1 MEEITYDELMRIH
14 AREKGSRLSAIPSNF
29 YQLAG
34 RLLASYDKSDPSG
47 MREYNNALKMIKFI
61 YQRRLEKVFN
71 YILSYDKEIELPP
84 EMLDKEREIYNQI
97 VPIVKKFNNETDHE
111 LVCQKIECDKTEEQ
125 NISILKTKTDKLK
138 IILLK
143 DVDEFVGVNGSV
155 IGPFKQ
161 QTEIELTAEDAEI
174 LIQIGA
180 AKRIE

>member
-1 MEEITYDELMRIH
+1 MEELTYDELMRIH

-47 MREYNNALKMIKFI
+47 MREYNNVLKMIKYI
-61 YQRRLEKVFN
+61 YQRRLEKIFN

-84 EMLDKEREIYNQI
+84 EMLDREREIYNQI
-97 VPIVKKFNNETDHE
+97 VPIIKKFNSETDHE
-111 LVCQKIECDKTEEQ
+111 LVCQKKECNDTEQ
-125 NISILKTKTDKLK
+125 LSVLKAKSNKLK

-143 DVDEFVGVNGSV
+143 DVDEFVSANGSV

-161 QTEIELTAEDAEI
+161 QTEVELTYEDAEM
-174 LIQIGA
+174 LIQIGV
-180 AKRIE
+180 AKRVE